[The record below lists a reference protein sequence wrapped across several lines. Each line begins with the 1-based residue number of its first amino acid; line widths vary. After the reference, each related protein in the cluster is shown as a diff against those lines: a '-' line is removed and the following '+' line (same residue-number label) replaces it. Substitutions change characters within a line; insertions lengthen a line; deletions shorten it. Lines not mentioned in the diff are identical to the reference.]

1 MSNGGSL
8 NLRKSQTWPR
18 IKERAIRLL
27 LFCCAAMSILTTVAI
42 IAVLVTG
49 TLEFFT
55 ASKPSLKT
63 AAVISKAGDVVDTG
77 ESGST
82 DSGKWRTLTEVG
94 PNTAELRLSGTGE
107 YKHPLDIVFAADPE
121 SQTVDAKMQSAPA
134 DGSGRWEVTL
144 RRVTDVTDA
153 AGEVTFEEVLPKVEG
168 AESNHTDEPAI
179 ALALSL
185 PEPQTVVLP
194 VGDVRVS
201 VSDPRTVRNLEFFYG
216 TEWYPLSGRP
226 KYGVLPL
233 VWGTFLVAL
242 IAALFGLPMGL
253 AIAIYLSEYATPRAR
268 SIVKPVL
275 EVLAGVPT
283 IVYGF
288 FALTFI
294 TPFVLQPLLQN
305 IFGIHV
311 GRFNA
316 LSAGIV
322 VGIMIIPMVSS
333 LSEDVLRAVP
343 RSLREAS
350 YALGS
355 TRLDVSLRVVVPAA
369 LSGIIAAFLLAISRA
384 IGETMAVTLAAGMS
398 PNLTFNVFDSV
409 QTMTSFIV
417 AITSGDVE
425 VGSAAEKSLY
435 AVGLTLFLMTLVMN
449 ILSQMILRRF
459 REVYQ

>member
-1 MSNGGSL
+1 MTSERSL
-8 NLRKSQTWPR
+8 NLQKSQTWPQM
-18 IKERAIRLL
+18 KERAIRFA
-27 LFCCAAMSILTTVAI
+27 LFSCAAMSIVTTIAI

-49 TLEFFT
+49 AIEFFT
-55 ASKPSLKT
+55 PVPPTVKMAAALT
-63 AAVISKAGDVVDTG
+63 AADSKLPVSPKGPGEAVQILAGVTP
-77 ESGST
+77 ET
-82 DSGKWRTLTEVG
+82 TEI
-94 PNTAELRLSGTGE
+94 RLSGHGE
-107 YKHPLDIVFAADPE
+107 YKHPLQLLIARKSGDAPDAVTLNAPVADGSNRWTMTLLRDE
-121 SQTVDAKMQSAPA
+121 SVKATTGSVAFVEKVDAK
-134 DGSGRWEVTL
+134 
-144 RRVTDVTDA
+144 
-153 AGEVTFEEVLPKVEG
+153 EG
-168 AESNHTDEPAI
+168 ADEQAVKP
-179 ALALSL
+179 S
-185 PEPQTVVLP
+185 EPQKVQLP
-194 VGDVRVS
+194 TGDLRVA
-201 VSDPRTVRNLEFFYG
+201 VNDPRTTRNLEFFYG
-216 TEWYPLSGRP
+216 TEWYPLSGKP

-233 VWGTFLVAL
+233 IWDTIMVAG

-253 AIAIYLSEYATPRAR
+253 AISIYLSEYATPRAR
-268 SIVKPVL
+268 AIVKPVL
-275 EVLAGVPT
+275 EVLAGIPT

-294 TPFVLQPLLQN
+294 TPLILQPVFMDML
-305 IFGIHV
+305 GIHV

-316 LSAGIV
+316 LSAGLV

-343 RSLREAS
+343 RGLREAG

-398 PNLTFNVFDSV
+398 PNLTLNVFESV
-409 QTMTSFIV
+409 QTMTAFIV
-417 AITSGDVE
+417 NITSGDVE

-449 ILSQMILRRF
+449 ILSQMVLRRF